1 MARYRITDK
10 QTGRT
15 AVVSGETPPS
25 EEAIAQIF
33 QATEPKDS
41 GYTVPPM
48 PTMPPPKSSP
58 SVIDYIGELTAGLAR
73 PIASLVDIAMSPVA
87 VGYELVTGKEAKG
100 ASTMIAPRGAY
111 TGDDVLGQ
119 ALGAGGELASSSLT
133 IGQAGRS
140 LVTNLLDEAAVAGES
155 AIKGVLRQFGS
166 STPADDVL
174 AGFISG
180 TSSEIAAQSAEEIGM
195 SPNAVE
201 SVRAVVGLGAPI
213 AVAPVL
219 NRLTDTVGSFLRKPG
234 ATPSVEEIKGA
245 SRALFQ
251 QIDDLG
257 IIFTED
263 STKKLVS
270 NLDESI
276 VEEGLTTFL
285 GETQLAT
292 QALKLK
298 SLLEAEGNFNGT
310 SFKVLDK
317 AREAFNAIAVNKT
330 DNQARIARILR
341 DKVDDFLMSAA
352 VSDVS
357 KTTTTG
363 KELALPG
370 QVLTQQDNNA
380 ISRTLVN
387 ARQLWKRAK
396 SSQLVED
403 TFKDA
408 EIAALGSEGQ
418 QYEKVLVENLRQ
430 LLRSEQYATQ
440 FTSRERESVASVI
453 QGSSVRRRLE
463 GMRELGIKSD
473 TYIKAALFGA
483 AGAAYAG
490 YMTPQ
495 ATVVAGGLLTTSIL
509 SKAAGEVA
517 RRYFLT
523 DAHTMRSMMR
533 AGSNGKALARMYL
546 SRTPRKD
553 RKPEELASILK
564 QAGVDLSTLEG
575 KQALPSPFIADS
587 VAFARGIEQL
597 ESSLPSEQ
605 PVLQQQ

>member
-15 AVVSGETPPS
+15 VVVSGEAQPT
-25 EEAIAQIF
+25 EEDIAQIF
-33 QATEPKDS
+33 ASIKPEQPS
-41 GYTVPPM
+41 YVVPPA

-58 SVIDYIGELTAGLAR
+58 SAIDYIGELTAGLAR
-73 PIASLVDIAMSPVA
+73 PIASLIDIVMSPVA
-87 VGYELVTGKEAKG
+87 VGYELATGREARG
-100 ASTMIAPRGAY
+100 AASMIAPRGAY
-111 TGDDVLGQ
+111 TGDDTLGQ
-119 ALGAGGELASSSLT
+119 ALAAGGEIASSSLT

-155 AIKGVLRQFGS
+155 AIRGVLRQFGS

-180 TSSEIAAQSAEEIGM
+180 TSSELAAQSAVELGM

-201 SVRAVVGLGAPI
+201 SVRAVVGLGAPV

-219 NRLTDTVGSFLRKPG
+219 NRLTDNVGSFLRKPG

-245 SRALFQ
+245 SRTLFQ
-251 QIDDLG
+251 QVDDLG
-257 IIFTED
+257 IIFSED
-263 STKKLVS
+263 STRKLVS
-270 NLDESI
+270 SLDESI
-276 VEEGLTTFL
+276 VEEGLTTFK

-292 QALKLK
+292 QVLKLK
-298 SLLEAEGNFNGT
+298 KLLEAEGNFNGT

-317 AREAFNAIAVNKT
+317 AREAFNDIAVNKT
-330 DNQARIARILR
+330 DNQARVARIFR
-341 DKVDDFLMSAA
+341 DKVDDFLMNAS
-352 VSDVS
+352 VSDIS
-357 KTTTTG
+357 QTTTTG
-363 KELALPG
+363 RELALPG

-387 ARQLWKRAK
+387 ARQLWRRAK
-396 SSQLVED
+396 SAEVVED
-403 TFKDA
+403 AFKDA
-408 EIAALGSEGQ
+408 ELAALGSEGQ

-430 LLRSEQYATQ
+430 LLRSEQYASQ
-440 FTSRERESVASVI
+440 FTSRERESIASVI

-463 GMRELGIKSD
+463 GMRDLGIKSD
-473 TYIKAALFGA
+473 TYIKATLFGA

-523 DAHTMRSMMR
+523 DANTMRAMMR

-546 SRTPRKD
+546 SRTPIKD
-553 RKPEELASILK
+553 RKPEELAAILK
-564 QAGVDLSTLEG
+564 QAGVDLSSLEG
-575 KQALPSPFIADS
+575 NQALRSPFISDA
-587 VAFARGIEQL
+587 VAFARGIEVL
-597 ESSLPSEQ
+597 ESSLPTEGNQ
-605 PVLQQQ
+605 

>member
-1 MARYRITDK
+1 
-10 QTGRT
+10 
-15 AVVSGETPPS
+15 
-25 EEAIAQIF
+25 
-33 QATEPKDS
+33 
-41 GYTVPPM
+41 
-48 PTMPPPKSSP
+48 
-58 SVIDYIGELTAGLAR
+58 
-73 PIASLVDIAMSPVA
+73 
-87 VGYELVTGKEAKG
+87 
-100 ASTMIAPRGAY
+100 
-111 TGDDVLGQ
+111 
-119 ALGAGGELASSSLT
+119 
-133 IGQAGRS
+133 
-140 LVTNLLDEAAVAGES
+140 
-155 AIKGVLRQFGS
+155 
-166 STPADDVL
+166 
-174 AGFISG
+174 
-180 TSSEIAAQSAEEIGM
+180 
-195 SPNAVE
+195 
-201 SVRAVVGLGAPI
+201 
-213 AVAPVL
+213 
-219 NRLTDTVGSFLRKPG
+219 
-234 ATPSVEEIKGA
+234 
-245 SRALFQ
+245 
-251 QIDDLG
+251 
-257 IIFTED
+257 
-263 STKKLVS
+263 
-270 NLDESI
+270 
-276 VEEGLTTFL
+276 
-285 GETQLAT
+285 
-292 QALKLK
+292 
-298 SLLEAEGNFNGT
+298 
-310 SFKVLDK
+310 
-317 AREAFNAIAVNKT
+317 
-330 DNQARIARILR
+330 LR